1 MPAKAFVDPRCVPLL
16 LLRIPLRAS
25 HADGLYARPQAAVQE
40 AEEEGS
46 RRRRCVPLARVL
58 ALFGPADACLAALQ
72 TSSPSPTST
81 STMSSRPSARG
92 GPTRRVRP
100 ALARPLGPSSAADA
114 SLASDRS
121 CGAGQAR
128 ARPRRPQEAEVR
140 VFLCPARFAERAA
153 ERADSSS
160 RAGTTP
166 PRSSRTSA
174 RRRRRSSARASR
186 T

>member
-92 GPTRRVRP
+92 GPTRRVRS

-140 VFLCPARFAERAA
+140 VFVRPARFA